1 MLTTQT
7 NPKFSL
13 AEELVMQT
21 SCNVFLTGKAGSG
34 KTTFLK
40 KLVQNNQKACMVA
53 APTGIA
59 AINAGGTTL
68 HSFFQLPILP
78 YLPNKRY
85 YGAQQLNFADKHYL
99 IRNARINKE
108 KLAVIKRL
116 DLLIID
122 EVSMLRADLLDALND
137 VLMFIRKSNKPFGG
151 IQMLFIGDLFQLPP
165 VVTDNEAPMINEHY
179 ETPFFF
185 SAQIFKQLNPV
196 IIELD
201 KVYRQH
207 DETFIHLLNQV
218 RNNDIGNDDLEL
230 LNSRYTPN
238 ADRFIDEAIILS
250 THNYQAEQL
259 NRQKLA
265 ELGSQPFHY
274 KAFIDGDF
282 PEKSYPT
289 EVEIVLKKG
298 TQIMFIKNDIDKR
311 FFNGKIATVVSLNE
325 DEVWVKS
332 KEDSEPFKV
341 PVIAWEN
348 KTYALNNETNSV
360 EEDVI
365 GTFTQLPI
373 KLAWAV
379 TIHKSQGLTFDKV
392 IIDTG
397 KAFASGQVYV
407 ALSRCTSLEGIYLL
421 SQITQQQLIS
431 NTQITRF
438 IRENQA
444 NESQLSELIKI
455 EKPIYVNTFFQ
466 KIFNFQF
473 LTEDLNEFVLLTKSK
488 ELPKQD
494 MVLKS
499 LQNIAT
505 NIKQINHVAHKFCS
519 VLQQLL
525 SIDKVDLNQ
534 ASERITSGK
543 KYFVELL
550 GNGIYTELTTILQIC
565 KHAKGAKQFTRLVT
579 ENMLKVKAKINQIT
593 VAQAGEI
600 NCSIDKVWVEPTVEV
615 AKPEK
620 KQTTVDVTFELLQ
633 QGKPIEEIATLRNL
647 TIGTLYSH
655 LEKLVMDKKINVFDF
670 ISEPLVNGVKEAL
683 PGTQS
688 LSELK
693 SKLSIDAPFHE
704 IKLARIYVIG
714 NNKHAASSSN
724 QP

>member
-13 AEELVMQT
+13 AEELVLQT

-40 KLVQNNQKACMVA
+40 KLVQNNQKASMVA

-85 YGAQQLNFADKHYL
+85 YGSQQLNFADKHYL

-122 EVSMLRADLLDALND
+122 EVSMLRVDLLDALND
-137 VLMFIRKSNKPFGG
+137 VLMFARKSNKPFGG

-165 VVTDNEAPMINEHY
+165 VVTDNEAPMINEQY

-185 SAQIFKQLNPV
+185 SAQVFKQLNPV

-201 KVYRQH
+201 KVYRQQ
-207 DETFIHLLNQV
+207 DETFIYLLNQV
-218 RNNDIGNDDLEL
+218 RNNCLNNDDLEL
-230 LNSRYTPN
+230 LNSRHTPN
-238 ADRFIDEAIILS
+238 ADRYIDEAIILS

-265 ELGSQPFHY
+265 ELNTQAFHY
-274 KAFIDGDF
+274 KASIVGDF

-311 FFNGKIATVVSLNE
+311 FFNGKIATVTHLTE
-325 DEVWVKS
+325 DEVWVQS
-332 KEDSEPFKV
+332 KEDAEPFSV
-341 PVIAWEN
+341 PVISWEN

-392 IIDTG
+392 LIDTG

-407 ALSRCTSLEGIYLL
+407 ALSRCTSLDGIFLL
-421 SQITQQQLIS
+421 SKITPQQLIS
-431 NTQITRF
+431 NPQISQF

-466 KIFNFQF
+466 KVFSFQF
-473 LTEDLNEFVLLTKSK
+473 LTEDLNEFILLTKSK

-494 MVLKS
+494 EVHEAL
-499 LQNIAT
+499 
-505 NIKQINHVAHKFCS
+505 KQIDLHLKQVNQVSAKFCQ
-519 VLQQLL
+519 VLHQLL
-525 SIDKVDLNQ
+525 MVDDVNVAQ
-534 ASERITSGK
+534 AEERITSGK
-543 KYFVELL
+543 KYFINLL
-550 GNGIYTELTTILQIC
+550 GNGIYKHLNTIYSIC
-565 KHAKGAKQFTRLVT
+565 KHAKGAKQFMRLVL
-579 ENMLKVKAKINQIT
+579 ENMQKVKAKINHIT
-593 VAQAGEI
+593 IAQAGPL
-600 NCSIDKVWVEPTVEV
+600 NCFIEPTWVEPTTVEI
-615 AKPEK
+615 KPQD
-620 KQTTVDVTFELLQ
+620 KQNTVDITFDLLQ
-633 QGKPIEEIATLRNL
+633 QGKTLQEVAEIRNL
-647 TIGTLYSH
+647 ALSTLYGH
-655 LEKLVMDKKINVFDF
+655 IEKLVSLKKVNVFDYV
-670 ISEPLVNGVKEAL
+670 SEQVVEAVKAEL
-683 PGTQS
+683 PGTNS
-688 LSELK
+688 TSELK
-693 SKLSIDAPFHE
+693 SKLSADISYNE
-704 IKLARIYVIG
+704 LKIARAYLLREM
-714 NNKHAASSSN
+714 KKA
-724 QP
+724 

>member
-1 MLTTQT
+1 MLITQT

-40 KLVQNNQKACMVA
+40 KLVQNKQKACMVT

-68 HSFFQLPILP
+68 HSYFQLPILP
-78 YLPNKRY
+78 YLPHKRY
-85 YGAQQLNFADKHYL
+85 YGSQQLNFADKNYL

-122 EVSMLRADLLDALND
+122 EVSMLRADVLDALND
-137 VLMFIRKSNKPFGG
+137 VLMFARKSNKPFGG

-165 VVTDNEAPMINEHY
+165 VVTDNEAPMINEYY
-179 ETPFFF
+179 ETHFFF
-185 SAQIFKQLNPV
+185 SAQIFKQLNTV

-201 KVYRQH
+201 KVYRQQ
-207 DETFIHLLNQV
+207 DETFIRLLNQL
-218 RNNDIGNDDLEL
+218 RNNQIGNDDLEL

-250 THNYQAEQL
+250 THNYQSEQL

-265 ELGSQPFHY
+265 ELSSRPFHY
-274 KAFIDGDF
+274 KAIIDGDF

-298 TQIMFIKNDIDKR
+298 TQIMFIKNDADKR
-311 FFNGKIATVVSLNE
+311 FFNGKIATVVNLNK

-332 KEDSEPFKV
+332 KEDPEPFKV
-341 PVIAWEN
+341 PVISWEN
-348 KTYALNNETNSV
+348 KTYTLNNETNSV
-360 EEDVI
+360 EENII

-379 TIHKSQGLTFDKV
+379 TIHKSQGLTFNKV
-392 IIDTG
+392 IIDTA

-407 ALSRCTSLEGIYLL
+407 ALSRCTSLEGIFLL
-421 SQITQQQLIS
+421 SKITHQQLIS
-431 NTQITRF
+431 NPQITRF
-438 IRENQA
+438 ISKNQVNENQLNA
-444 NESQLSELIKI
+444 IIKI

-466 KIFNFQF
+466 KVFNFQF
-473 LTEDLNEFVLLTKSK
+473 LIEDLNEFILITKSK
-488 ELPKQD
+488 QLPQQD
-494 MVLKS
+494 IVLKA
-499 LQNIAT
+499 LQNIET
-505 NIKQINHVAHKFCS
+505 NTKQINNVAHKFCN

-525 SIDKVDLNQ
+525 LTDSVDLKQ

-543 KYFVELL
+543 KYFIELL
-550 GNGIYTELTTILQIC
+550 SNGIYAELMTIFKIC
-565 KHAKGAKQFTRLVT
+565 KHAKGAKQFILLVT
-579 ENMLKVKAKINQIT
+579 ENLQKVKAKINQISD
-593 VAQAGEI
+593 AQAGEI
-600 NCSIDKVWVEPTVEV
+600 NCSIDKVWTEPTLDTE
-615 AKPEK
+615 KTDK

-633 QGKPIEEIATLRNL
+633 QGKGIKEIAAIRNL
-647 TIGTLYSH
+647 TIGTLYKH
-655 LEKLVMDKKINVFDF
+655 LEKLVQEKKINVFDF
-670 ISEPLVNGVKEAL
+670 ISEQLANEVKEAL
-683 PGTQS
+683 TYTHS
-688 LSELK
+688 LNELK
-693 SKLSIDAPFHE
+693 NKLSIDAAFHE
-704 IKLARIYVIG
+704 IKLARTYFIG
-714 NNKHAASSSN
+714 NSKK
-724 QP
+724 